1 MQNKSAL
8 WLFVIL
14 LTAACLWQISF
25 TFITSSVEN
34 EAKEVAQQKLD
45 SVLALNS
52 SLDVYSQDTLKN
64 RYEAEY
70 LQSKANEKFLGFRFV
85 DVRKKQINRGLDLQ
99 GGMNVTLEVS
109 LIDLVKNLANDPNDP
124 KFVQAL
130 KDAQEMQKS
139 SGEDFV
145 TLFSNAYKRL
155 APEAKLAAVF
165 RSRDNK
171 DLIPMDA
178 SDAEVLSIIK
188 EEATGAVKRTEQ
200 VLRKRID
207 NLGVVQPKIQRLES
221 GRILVELPGVKEK
234 ERVRKILQGTAKLE
248 FWETYDNTE
257 IFNYLSKA
265 NDILKAELSSIDDT
279 SVVAEAAKD
288 TTQNSKELDALLGN
302 NDSTKTD
309 SANVNKSDKNPLWEV
324 LGPVLTNNNKN
335 IGQGPVVGYC
345 AAKDTAKVS
354 SYLNRENIVAIFP
367 RVKFFWDAKGVGDND
382 DIYQLY
388 AIRVTNIDGKA
399 PLEGDVV
406 ADARRDADLTGR
418 PEVSLLM
425 SPEGAKKWKILTKE
439 NIGKCL
445 AVVLDNKVYSAPVV
459 QNEIGGGMTSI
470 SGSFTI
476 DEAEDLASVL
486 KAGKLP
492 APARIIE
499 EAVVGPTLGKE
510 NISMGFNSFLIA
522 FLVVLIYMV
531 FYYSSAGMVANAAL
545 VANMFFIVG
554 VLASIGATL
563 TLPGIAGIVLTI
575 GMAVDA
581 NVLIFERVREEM
593 SQGKGMSLAVQDG
606 FKNALS
612 SILDSNITTLLTGI
626 VLLIFGTG
634 PIQGF
639 ATTLLIGICTSV
651 FCALVIS
658 RLILE
663 YMMDKKMT
671 ISFQTSITKNW
682 FRETSIK
689 FVEKRKVF
697 YVISGTLIA
706 ISIWSLYNRGLDYGV
721 DFSGGRTYQVRFE
734 KPVEANA
741 VANTLA
747 NYFVE
752 NGTKMT
758 PEVKTYGTS
767 NQVMIT
773 TKYMVNE
780 TGDDVQDKVNA
791 KVNEGL
797 SAINNPYEITSSQ
810 LVGPT
815 VADDI
820 KTSAVL
826 AILVS
831 LLVMFIYIVFRFNR
845 WQYGLGA
852 TVALFHDVTIVVGIF
867 SLFYGI
873 LPFSLEVDQAF
884 IAAILTVVGY
894 SINDTVII
902 FDRIREYLGGV
913 RKMDQNT
920 LINNALNSTLGRT
933 FNTSFTTF
941 IVLLMIFLFG
951 GDTVRGFVF
960 AIMIGIFVGTYS
972 SLFIATPIIVD
983 LDKPGDKKGDF

>member
-8 WLFVIL
+8 WAFVIL
-14 LTAACLWQISF
+14 LTAACIWQISF
-25 TFITSSVEN
+25 TFITSGVESD
-34 EAKEVAQQKLD
+34 AKEFAQTKVD
-45 SVLALNS
+45 SVLMVNKALN
-52 SLDVYSQDTLKN
+52 VYAQDTLKTK
-64 RYEAEY
+64 YEAEY
-70 LQSKANEKFLGFRFV
+70 LQSKANEKFLGFRFAE
-85 DVRKKQINRGLDLQ
+85 VRKKQINRGLDLQ

-109 LIDLVKNLANDPNDP
+109 LVDLIKNLANDPAEPNFVKAIEQAQND
-124 KFVQAL
+124 
-130 KDAQEMQKS
+130 QKN
-139 SGEDFV
+139 SGDDFV
-145 TLFSNAYKRL
+145 TLFANAYKKL

-165 RSRDNK
+165 RSRENK
-171 DLIPMDA
+171 NLIPVDA
-178 SDAEVLSIIK
+178 SDSEVLSIIK

-234 ERVRKILQGTAKLE
+234 ERVRKILQGTARLE
-248 FWETYDNTE
+248 FWEMYDNTE
-257 IFNYLSKA
+257 IAGYFNKV
-265 NDILKAELSSIDDT
+265 NDILKADVSTQETGVDSAKADTASNSSVLND
-279 SVVAEAAKD
+279 
-288 TTQNSKELDALLGN
+288 LLTGGA
-302 NDSTKTD
+302 DSTKKD
-309 SANVNKSDKNPLWEV
+309 STGVNKTDKNPLWEV
-324 LGPVLTNNNKN
+324 MFPSLTNNNQQFA
-335 IGQGPVVGYC
+335 QGPVVGYS
-345 AAKDTAKVS
+345 AIKDTAKVMA
-354 SYLNRENIVAIFP
+354 YLYREDIISLFP
-367 RVKFFWDAKGVGDND
+367 RVKFLWGAKAVGDNED
-382 DIYQLY
+382 VYQLFG
-388 AIRVTNIDGKA
+388 IKVTNIDGTA

-406 ADARRDADLTGR
+406 ADARRDADLAGR

-425 SPEGAKKWKILTKE
+425 NPDGAKRWKILTKE
-439 NIGKCL
+439 NIGKSV
-445 AVVLDNKVYSAPVV
+445 AIVLDNKVYSAPTV

-470 SGSFTI
+470 SGAFSV
-476 DEAEDLASVL
+476 DEAEDLANVL

-510 NISMGFNSFLIA
+510 NISTGFSSFIIA
-522 FLVVLIYMV
+522 LLVVLAYMV
-531 FYYSSAGMVANAAL
+531 FYYARAGIVADL
-545 VANMFFIVG
+545 SLITNMFFIIG

-581 NVLIFERVREEM
+581 NVLIFERIREEM
-593 SQGKGMSLAVQDG
+593 RQGKGMALAIQDG

-612 SILDSNITTLLTGI
+612 SILDSNITTLLTGV

-658 RLILE
+658 RLILDFAQSRKIE
-663 YMMDKKMT
+663 IT
-671 ISFQTSITKNW
+671 FETSFSRNW
-682 FRETSIK
+682 FRDTNIL
-689 FVEKRKVF
+689 FVEKRKIF
-697 YVISGTLIA
+697 YAISGLLILISLGSLA
-706 ISIWSLYNRGLDYGV
+706 IRGLDYGV
-721 DFSGGRTYQVRFE
+721 DFSGGRTYQVRFD
-734 KPVEANA
+734 KPVEANQ
-741 VANTLA
+741 VASTLS

-752 NGTKMT
+752 NGNKMT

-767 NQVMIT
+767 NQIMIT

-780 TGDDVQDKVNA
+780 VGEDVQESVNA
-791 KVNEGL
+791 KLNEGL
-797 SAINNPYEITSSQ
+797 SALNNPFEVTSSQ

-820 KTSAVL
+820 KTSALL
-826 AILVS
+826 AVVFSIIII
-831 LLVMFIYIVFRFNR
+831 FIYIVFRFNR

-852 TVALFHDVTIVVGIF
+852 TIALFHDVTIVIGFF

-902 FDRIREYLGGV
+902 FDRIREYLGHV
-913 RKMDQNT
+913 RKQDQHQ

-941 IVLLMIFLFG
+941 IVLLLIFLFG

-960 AIMIGIFVGTYS
+960 AIMLGVVVGTYS
-972 SLFIATPIIVD
+972 SIFIATPVIVD
-983 LDKPGDKKGDF
+983 LDKQGDGKGDF